1 MLPWCCREVVRAWRC
16 GAIIGLLVL
25 PLAVVTVSSGQEQ
38 TEDPRIALARSIN
51 WQQGPCRGSV
61 GTYAEID
68 VPEGYVFA
76 GPADAQK
83 FMELNENIPDPMT
96 MGVLQPIADDESWFL
111 VFEYQDTGHVHDDEK
126 TSIDADALLKL
137 KKEVE
142 VAGNEQRSRRGFP
155 AIRCKDWLIKPAYDT
170 DTRSLAWA
178 LRLETDGP
186 NGTVSQ
192 VCNYNLRILG
202 KTGVMS
208 TTLVCAPEEVSGLA
222 PKVKAL
228 LKGFEYRQGQ
238 RYGEWREG
246 DKVAAYGLTGLIT
259 GGAAVAAVKSG
270 LFAKLFAAL
279 AKMGKVVIVAILAL
293 FGGIWKMIFGAKKKS
308 AQR

>member
-1 MLPWCCREVVRAWRC
+1 MVPRCCREVFRGWRC
-16 GAIIGLLVL
+16 GAIFGLLAL
-25 PLAVVTVSSGQEQ
+25 SMTVVGVSSGQEQ
-38 TEDPRIALARSIN
+38 AEDPRIALARSIK
-51 WQQGPCRGSV
+51 WQVGPCKGSV
-61 GTYAEID
+61 GTYAAID
-68 VPEGYVFA
+68 VPEGYAFA

-96 MGVLQPIADDESWFL
+96 MGVLQPTADDESWFL

-126 TSIDADALLKL
+126 ASIDADALLRH
-137 KKEVE
+137 KKEAE
-142 VAGNEQRSRRGFP
+142 VVGNEQRRKRGFA
-155 AIRCKDWLIKPAYDT
+155 AIRCKDWLIRPTYDS

-178 LRLETDGP
+178 LRLEADGP
-186 NGTVSQ
+186 NGTVSE

-208 TTLVCAPEEVSGLA
+208 TTLVCAPGEVSSLA

-228 LKGFEYRQGQ
+228 LKGFEYMPGQ
-238 RYGEWREG
+238 RYAEWRQG

-270 LFAKLFAAL
+270 LAAKVFAAL
-279 AKMGKVVIVAILAL
+279 AKMGKIVVVAVLAVV
-293 FGGIWKMIFGAKKKS
+293 GGIWKMLFGGNKKS
-308 AQR
+308 SAS